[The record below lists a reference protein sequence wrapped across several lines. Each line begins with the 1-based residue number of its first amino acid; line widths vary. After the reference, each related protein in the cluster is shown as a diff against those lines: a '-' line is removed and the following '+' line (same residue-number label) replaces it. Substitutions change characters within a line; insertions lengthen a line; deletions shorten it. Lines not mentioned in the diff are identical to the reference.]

1 MYSSLNG
8 RYAFG
13 VAIFVSI
20 LMAGYLIATF
30 SVHVFL
36 HLIYYQLSH
45 YIRLLRFQLNTVS
58 DYVDVSNVGHLISI
72 RPRISTKYE
81 LYRFSKRCVIWFWF
95 RLQERI
101 TRSRRLFGYICCE
114 AAKWNNV
121 FSFMLLFVVA
131 ISLITAAFSLFGF
144 IQGFYMKEIL
154 FSGVHWLLLFF
165 FLSGCLTLLIIFW
178 ATDGPVQEVLS
189 HVI

>member
-1 MYSSLNG
+1 MFGTFKAMYSSLNG
-8 RYAFG
+8 RYGFG

-30 SVHVFL
+30 SLLVFL

-81 LYRFSKRCVIWFWF
+81 LNRFSKRCVI
-95 RLQERI
+95 
-101 TRSRRLFGYICCE
+101 
-114 AAKWNNV
+114 
-121 FSFMLLFVVA
+121 
-131 ISLITAAFSLFGF
+131 
-144 IQGFYMKEIL
+144 
-154 FSGVHWLLLFF
+154 
-165 FLSGCLTLLIIFW
+165 
-178 ATDGPVQEVLS
+178 
-189 HVI
+189 